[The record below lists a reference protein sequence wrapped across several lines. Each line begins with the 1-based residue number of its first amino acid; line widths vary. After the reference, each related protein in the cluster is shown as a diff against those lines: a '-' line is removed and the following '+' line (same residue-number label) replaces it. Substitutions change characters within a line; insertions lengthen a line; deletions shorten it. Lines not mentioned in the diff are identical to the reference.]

1 MSITLVW
8 TLVLVISVIVEAI
21 TIDLVSIWFAVGALI
36 ALIGEFLGLSQT
48 LQIIVFVIVSLVCIF
63 ISRPLAKKYL
73 RGNIVKTNLD
83 RIIGKHCLVTE
94 TITAD
99 NKGEVKVLGTLWM
112 ATSLNNMT
120 IQAGEYAEI
129 VSIEGAHVIVKKIN
143 RESGDD
149 GL

>member
-21 TIDLVSIWFAVGALI
+21 TIDLVSIWFAVGAVV
-36 ALIGEFLGLSQT
+36 ALIGEFLGLNQN
-48 LQIIVFVIVSLVCIF
+48 LQIFVFVIVSLACILV
-63 ISRPLAKKYL
+63 SRPLAKKYL

-99 NKGEVKVLGTLWM
+99 NKGEVKVMGNLWA
-112 ATSLNNMT
+112 ATSLDNEK
-120 IQAGEYAEI
+120 IQTGEYAEI
-129 VSIEGAHVIVKKIN
+129 VSIEGSHVIVKKLDK
-143 RESGDD
+143 GDEVSC
-149 GL
+149 

>member
-1 MSITLVW
+1 MSITFVW
-8 TLVLVISVIVEAI
+8 TIVLVIAIIVEAI
-21 TIDLVSIWFAVGALI
+21 TVDLVSIWFGLGAI
-36 ALIGEFLGLSQT
+36 AALIGEFFGLDQT
-48 LQIIVFVIVSLVCIF
+48 LQIVLFTIISIVCIF
-63 ISRPLAKKYL
+63 VTRPLAKKYL
-73 RGNIVKTNLD
+73 RGNTIKTNLD
-83 RIIGKHCLVTE
+83 RVIGKHCLVTE

-99 NKGEVKVLGTLWM
+99 NKGEVKVMGTLWM
-112 ATSLNNMT
+112 ATSLNNMA